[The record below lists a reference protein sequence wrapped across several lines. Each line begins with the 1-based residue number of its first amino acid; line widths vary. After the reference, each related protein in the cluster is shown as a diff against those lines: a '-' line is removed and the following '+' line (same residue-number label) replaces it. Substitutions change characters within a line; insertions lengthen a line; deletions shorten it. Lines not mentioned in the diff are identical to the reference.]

1 MSDQSVETVEETV
14 ETVRIHEIDE
24 IEEKPTL
31 EQFRELL
38 RKVEEFK
45 RDCIDAGAAHE
56 VYLCEVLLRLYTV
69 LGRYQWCRQL
79 GWTSTA
85 AFRSAKE
92 VGRLTSGYATFCS
105 ANCTCSSPFG
115 GFMVPPISIPQVHLL
130 PYPEQGQLWVH
141 GDVNRTYSTDLFWS
155 PSQLYP
161 TELEPW
167 QEQLVTGRRSRYLC
181 RCEQSHFNFTCN
193 FWASVVCWSNM
204 HWCHQAPPC
213 VEHDSMLCKHCIF
226 TRR

>member
-1 MSDQSVETVEETV
+1 MSISLHEITSWETV
-14 ETVRIHEIDE
+14 ETVEIDE

-92 VGRLTSGYATFCS
+92 VGTLTSGSRRSVQLTAQRS
-105 ANCTCSSPFG
+105 ARSAASWCHLFPSRKCTSCHILSKASCGCTGTSTERTRQTSSGAPRNC
-115 GFMVPPISIPQVHLL
+115 IPQSSS
-130 PYPEQGQLWVH
+130 
-141 GDVNRTYSTDLFWS
+141 R
-155 PSQLYP
+155 
-161 TELEPW
+161 
-167 QEQLVTGRRSRYLC
+167 GR
-181 RCEQSHFNFTCN
+181 NN
-193 FWASVVCWSNM
+193 
-204 HWCHQAPPC
+204 
-213 VEHDSMLCKHCIF
+213 
-226 TRR
+226 